1 VQEDSEEGC
10 SALKMPIAPVELTSR
25 FDEYVGLFSSPQDHP
40 LADRRTLAD
49 IGTDP
54 FSMSDS
60 AILRSLKPNEAWLR
74 LLARQE

>member
-1 VQEDSEEGC
+1 VLASESTLGDF
-10 SALKMPIAPVELTSR
+10 ELTSR
-25 FDEYVGLFSSPQDHP
+25 FDEYVGLFSSLQDHP

-60 AILRSLKPNEAWLR
+60 AEITG
-74 LLARQE
+74 Q